1 MISQGQVP
9 AELLHQLKQGPAKHV
24 KNHSYDYRKKID
36 AEIVKIGRIQG
47 FRQWIIAQSIVAIG
61 SVGIGLTP
69 LSRASC
75 SFRSTR
81 RVLLSVVSL
90 VRLSASEIMAKV

>member
-1 MISQGQVP
+1 M
-9 AELLHQLKQGPAKHV
+9 AALHQLKQGPAKHV

-61 SVGIGLTP
+61 SVGIGLTTFVA
-69 LSRASC
+69 R
-75 SFRSTR
+75 
-81 RVLLSVVSL
+81 L
-90 VRLSASEIMAKV
+90 VFVQIYPESSA

>member
-61 SVGIGLTP
+61 SVGIGLTTFVA
-69 LSRASC
+69 R
-75 SFRSTR
+75 
-81 RVLLSVVSL
+81 L
-90 VRLSASEIMAKV
+90 VFVQIYPESSA